1 MNILTITDTDRHC
14 FEWQTLQKKKQ
25 KKLPPHVKNSN
36 ATAHCSHL
44 PLPATHKTTQR
55 QRQKSAIANA
65 LSPEL
70 ETIFLTLNLKIF

>member
-1 MNILTITDTDRHC
+1 MADASG
-14 FEWQTLQKKKQ
+14 KKT
-25 KKLPPHVKNSN
+25 KKIATARKNSN
-36 ATAHCSHL
+36 VNAHCTHL

-70 ETIFLTLNLKIF
+70 ETIFLTLKLKIF